1 MFTVSF
7 SDIVL
12 VLVYIFCSVSSGEV
26 EFLLFEFVQEVK
38 LIKSREEIVTYSLF
52 NLFI

>member
-7 SDIVL
+7 SDMVL
-12 VLVYIFCSVSSGEV
+12 VLVYMFCSVSSGEV

-38 LIKSREEIVTYSLF
+38 LIKVEKKL
-52 NLFI
+52 